1 MRNGPRSRLGQIL
14 IIAAIIGLA
23 FGFSQAGLELA
34 EDGEEFAMEQSSS
47 FLIDDFLRTD
57 GASAIGTEW
66 RMFTDRVM
74 GGVSEGK
81 SGFENLDGR
90 RCLRLQGRVS
100 LENNGGF
107 IQVALPLAQF
117 GRTFDASEYQG
128 VRVWGHGNGKTY
140 HIHLRTSDTRQP
152 WQYYG
157 AAFSAGDKW
166 EPVNLPFARFKPE
179 NLSTGLNTKQ
189 LARIAV
195 VAIGE
200 AFEADIAVSKL
211 ELYR

>member
-1 MRNGPRSRLGQIL
+1 MKNGQRSRLGHIL
-14 IIAAIIGLA
+14 ITVAIMGFA
-23 FGFSQAGLELA
+23 FGFSRAGLELA
-34 EDGEEFAMEQSSS
+34 EDGEELAMEQSSG
-47 FLIDDFLRTD
+47 FLIDDFSRTD

-81 SGFENLDGR
+81 SGIENLDGR

-117 GRTFDASEYQG
+117 GRDFDASEYQG
-128 VRVWGHGNGKTY
+128 VRAWVRGNGKTY

-166 EPVNLPFARFKPE
+166 QPVDLPFARFKPE
-179 NLSTGLNTKQ
+179 NLGAGLNTKR
-189 LARIAV
+189 LARIAL